1 MKLEEVTQHQDQEI
15 NYSYFN
21 YSKSPFNG
29 DFFFVIIFIIL
40 AKNHLQLLKN
50 KIVIFS
56 LSLLL
61 LFGCNKESKN
71 KNSDDFYSD
80 SLSTYLKYAK
90 DENLNSDKRSKYNK
104 KAYLI
109 LKNQKNDAQFRDN
122 LYTVTKQ
129 FSLLDQDEE
138 LKSALQLIVEKAVE
152 KKDSLN
158 LAKAYNLYANQYIN
172 LGQNDSAYY
181 YLLKSEKLFLKLK
194 DSLNLSKNYLDK
206 SYVQLYENDY
216 TGSELSSIQALGYFK
231 NFNNRQS
238 EYLALNLIGICS
250 NELKNYENALIYHNK
265 ALDYVNKYEE
275 IANSKLHYRAST
287 YNNIG
292 YVYQNLNEHK
302 EAVINFRLG
311 LKEKNLLQD
320 EPSIYSTI
328 ADNLA
333 YSKFKLGDYNG
344 LPELFFESLRI
355 REKNGFSS
363 GIINNK
369 IHLSEFFAAKN
380 DTINSQK
387 YANEALQLAKTTNV
401 SGDLLG
407 SLKQLSLVEHK
418 NSSKY
423 SKEYIKISDSI
434 QQEERKAKDKF
445 ARIAYE
451 TDEIIGEKDKLEEQ
465 NRTLLYFFIG
475 TFAVGV
481 LLFVIRTQRARNRE
495 LLLKQQQQK
504 VNEEIYS
511 LMISQQQTIEENRVK
526 EKKRIA
532 QELHDGILGRMF
544 GARLNLDSLN
554 KFSDEESIANRYNY
568 LNELKN
574 IEQDIREISHD
585 LNREKHVLIN
595 NFVAIVHNLL
605 EEQKSSF
612 ESDITFSIDE
622 SIKWDLVDN
631 TTKINLYRIL
641 QESLQNINKY
651 ASAKNIRVDFKKD
664 IDNIVLK
671 IVDDGIGFDVN
682 TRKKGIGLQNM
693 LSRVNECDGVFDI
706 DSKKGKGTAITI
718 TVPIQKNTVTA

>member
-1 MKLEEVTQHQDQEI
+1 M
-15 NYSYFN
+15 
-21 YSKSPFNG
+21 
-29 DFFFVIIFIIL
+29 
-40 AKNHLQLLKN
+40 KN
-50 KIVIFS
+50 KAFIFS
-56 LSLLL
+56 LFIFITIS
-61 LFGCNKESKN
+61 CNKDYETKKMDN
-71 KNSDDFYSD
+71 YNTD
-80 SLSTYLKYAK
+80 SLTTYLSFAQNKK
-90 DENLNSDKRSKYNK
+90 LPTNKRIQFNK
-104 KAYLI
+104 KALSLLENRQNTLQYRSDLFSIAQQFFVLKDEKSLNKSLKLI
-109 LKNQKNDAQFRDN
+109 LD
-122 LYTVTKQ
+122 
-129 FSLLDQDEE
+129 
-138 LKSALQLIVEKAVE
+138 KSIE
-152 KKDSLN
+152 KKDSLHI
-158 LAKAYNLYANQYIN
+158 AKTYSILGNQCIN
-172 LGQNDSAYY
+172 SGQNDSAYY

-194 DSLNLSKNYLDK
+194 DTLNLSKNYLDK

-216 TGSELSSIQALGYFK
+216 TGSELSSIQALSYYK
-231 NFNNRQS
+231 NLNDRLS
-238 EYLALNLIGICS
+238 EYQALNLIGICS
-250 NELKNYENALIYHNK
+250 NELKNYENALIYHKK

-275 IANSKLHYRAST
+275 ISNSKLHFRSST
-287 YNNIG
+287 FNNLG
-292 YVYQNLNEHK
+292 YVYQNLNNHK
-302 EAVINFRLG
+302 EAVNNFRLG
-311 LKEKNLLQD
+311 LNEKNLLED
-320 EPSIYSTI
+320 DPNIYSTI
-328 ADNLA
+328 VDNLA

-355 REKNGFSS
+355 REKNGLYS
-363 GIINNK
+363 GAIANN
-369 IHLSEFFAAKN
+369 IHLSEFFAIKK
-380 DTINSQK
+380 DTVNSQK
-387 YANEALQLAKTTNV
+387 YANEALKLAKTTKI
-401 SGDLLG
+401 SGDLLS

-418 NSSKY
+418 NSSQY

-554 KFSDEESIANRYNY
+554 KFSDEESIASRYNY

-612 ESDITFSIDE
+612 DSEITFSIDE
-622 SIKWDLVDN
+622 DIKWDLVDN

-651 ASAKNIRVDFKKD
+651 AKAKHIRVDFKKD
-664 IDNIVLK
+664 IDNIILK
-671 IVDDGIGFDVN
+671 IVDDGIGFEVN

-693 LSRVNECDGVFDI
+693 LSRTNECDGVFDI

>member
-1 MKLEEVTQHQDQEI
+1 M
-15 NYSYFN
+15 
-21 YSKSPFNG
+21 
-29 DFFFVIIFIIL
+29 
-40 AKNHLQLLKN
+40 KN
-50 KIVIFS
+50 KTLIF
-56 LSLLL
+56 LAL
-61 LFGCNKESKN
+61 LFITFSCNK
-71 KNSDDFYSD
+71 DFKTNETNEFNSD
-80 SLSTYLKYAK
+80 SLYKYISFAK
-90 DENLNSDKRSKYNK
+90 DEKMLPKKRLQFNK
-104 KAYLI
+104 KAFKI
-109 LKNQKNDAQFRDN
+109 LENHKNNQEYRDN
-122 LYTVTKQ
+122 LLNVTEIFYK
-129 FSLLDQDEE
+129 FNQD
-138 LKSALQLIVEKAVE
+138 KDLQK
-152 KKDSLN
+152 SLN
-158 LAKAYNLYANQYIN
+158 LLLAKSKEEKDVVKIAKAYSI
-172 LGQNDSAYY
+172 LGNNYFGIGENDSSFYY
-181 YLLKSEKLFLKLK
+181 FLKSEKLLIKLK
-194 DSLNLSKNYLDK
+194 DSVSLGMNYIDK
-206 SYVQLYENDY
+206 AYSQMYANDY
-216 TGSELSSIQALGYFK
+216 SGSELSSIQALGCFR
-231 NFNNRQS
+231 NSNNRLY
-238 EYLALNLIGICS
+238 EYLALNLIGISS
-250 NELKNYENALIYHNK
+250 NELKNYENALVYHEK

-275 IANSKLHYRAST
+275 ISNSKLHYRAST

-292 YVYQNLNEHK
+292 YVYQNLNNHK
-302 EAVINFRLG
+302 KAVNNFRLG

-320 EPSIYSTI
+320 APDIYSTLV
-328 ADNLA
+328 DNLA
-333 YSKFKLGDYNG
+333 YSKFKIKDYNE
-344 LPELFFESLRI
+344 LPNLYFESLNI
-355 REKNGFSS
+355 RLKNGLYS
-363 GIINNK
+363 GAIANN
-369 IHLSEFFAAKN
+369 IHLSEFFAERK

-387 YANEALQLAKTTNV
+387 YANQALKLAKTTKI
-401 SGDLLG
+401 SGDLLS

-418 NSSKY
+418 NSSQY

-622 SIKWDLVDN
+622 SIQWDLIDN

>member
-1 MKLEEVTQHQDQEI
+1 MEAFFVSFSFITLAK
-15 NYSYFN
+15 
-21 YSKSPFNG
+21 
-29 DFFFVIIFIIL
+29 FFFL
-40 AKNHLQLLKN
+40 LLEKLLK
-50 KIVIFS
+50 I
-56 LSLLL
+56 L
-61 LFGCNKESKN
+61 LFLIFLFLSCTKDKNYEESDK
-71 KNSDDFYSD
+71 SSSD
-80 SLSTYLKYAK
+80 SLSMFMSIAK
-90 DENLNSDKRSKYNK
+90 NQNYSAKKRIIYNK
-104 KAYLI
+104 KALSI
-109 LKNQKNDAQFRDN
+109 LLSKKNDILFRDN
-122 LYTVTKQ
+122 LYSVANQ
-129 FSLLDQDEE
+129 FCELQQDKE
-138 LKSALQLIVEKAVE
+138 LKSTLQIVLEKSLE
-152 KKDSLN
+152 KNDTLN
-158 LAKAYNLYANQYIN
+158 IAKSYYLLGSQNIN

-181 YLLKSEKLFLKLK
+181 YLLKSEKLFTKLK
-194 DSLNLSKNYLDK
+194 DSLNLGQNYIDK
-206 SYVQLYENDY
+206 GFVQLYESDY
-216 TGSELSSIQALGYFK
+216 TGCELSAIQALSYYK
-231 NFNNRQS
+231 NFNSRQR
-238 EYLALNLIGICS
+238 EYDAFNLIGICS
-250 NELKNYENALIYHNK
+250 NELKNYDNAIIYHKK
-265 ALDYVNKYEE
+265 ALDYVNKYEV
-275 IANSKLHYRAST
+275 ISNSKLHFGASSL
-287 YNNIG
+287 NNLG
-292 YVYQNLNEHK
+292 YVYQNINDHK
-302 EAVINFRLG
+302 EAVKTFRLA
-311 LKEKNLLQD
+311 LTEKNLLQD
-320 EPSIYSTI
+320 SPYIYSAI
-328 ADNLA
+328 VDNLA

-355 REKNGFSS
+355 REKNGLYS
-363 GIINNK
+363 GVINNK
-369 IHLSEFFAAKN
+369 IHLSEFYAVKK

-387 YANEALQLAKTTNV
+387 YANEALQLAKTTKV

-418 NSSKY
+418 NSSQY

-622 SIKWDLVDN
+622 SIQWDLIDN

>member
-1 MKLEEVTQHQDQEI
+1 
-15 NYSYFN
+15 
-21 YSKSPFNG
+21 
-29 DFFFVIIFIIL
+29 
-40 AKNHLQLLKN
+40 LKN
-50 KIVIFS
+50 RIVIFS
-56 LSLLL
+56 LSLFLIYS
-61 LFGCNKESKN
+61 CNKDSKLN
-71 KNSDDFYSD
+71 KTENFYSD
-80 SLSTYLKYAK
+80 SLSTYIAYAK
-90 DENLNSDKRSKYNK
+90 NKNLDSTKRLKFNLKAFSILESQKNNQQYRNNLFSIIEEFYSLKNDKKLK
-104 KAYLI
+104 EALHLI
-109 LKNQKNDAQFRDN
+109 LD
-122 LYTVTKQ
+122 
-129 FSLLDQDEE
+129 
-138 LKSALQLIVEKAVE
+138 KSIE

-158 LAKAYNLYANQYIN
+158 IARAYNMFGNQYIN
-172 LGQNDSAYY
+172 TGKNDSAYY
-181 YLLKSEKLFLKLK
+181 YLLKSEKIYKKLN
-194 DSLNLSKNYLDK
+194 DSLNLGKNYIDK
-206 SYVQLYENDY
+206 AFLQLFVTDY
-216 TGSELSSIQALGYFK
+216 SGSELSAIQSLTYYK
-231 NFNNRQS
+231 NFNKKQT
-238 EYLALNLIGICS
+238 EYLAYNLIGICS
-250 NELKNYENALIYHNK
+250 NELKNYDNAIVYHKK

-275 IANSKLHYRAST
+275 IGNSSFHFRASSL
-287 YNNIG
+287 NNLG
-292 YVYQNLNEHK
+292 YVYQNINNHE
-302 EAVINFRLG
+302 EAVNTFREALT
-311 LKEKNLLQD
+311 EKNLLQD
-320 EPSIYSTI
+320 SPDIYSAI
-328 ADNLA
+328 VDNLA
-333 YSKFKLGDYNG
+333 YSKFKLGNYNG

-355 REKNGFSS
+355 REKNGLYS
-363 GIINNK
+363 GVINNK
-369 IHLSEFFAAKN
+369 IHLSEFYAVKK
-380 DTINSQK
+380 DTINSQRF
-387 YANEALQLAKTTNV
+387 ANEALQLAKTTKI

-418 NSSKY
+418 NSSQY

-612 ESDITFSIDE
+612 ESDISFSIDE
-622 SIKWDLVDN
+622 SIQWDLIDN

-693 LSRVNECDGVFDI
+693 LSRVNECDGIFDI

>member
-1 MKLEEVTQHQDQEI
+1 LKNRI
-15 NYSYFN
+15 
-21 YSKSPFNG
+21 
-29 DFFFVIIFIIL
+29 IIFSAFLFIT
-40 AKNHLQLLKN
+40 
-50 KIVIFS
+50 FS
-56 LSLLL
+56 
-61 LFGCNKESKN
+61 CNKNTKTN
-71 KNSDDFYSD
+71 KADNLNSD
-80 SLSTYLKYAK
+80 SLSTYIILAKNNDLKPK
-90 DENLNSDKRSKYNK
+90 KRLLFNK
-104 KAYLI
+104 KAFSI
-109 LKNQKNDAQFRDN
+109 LENHINDSDYRD
-122 LYTVTKQ
+122 K
-129 FSLLDQDEE
+129 LLKITENFFILNESKDLQN
-138 LKSALQLIVEKAVE
+138 ALQLILSKSIEG
-152 KKDSLN
+152 KDTLRI
-158 LAKAYNLYANQYIN
+158 AKVYSMYGNNYFNQ
-172 LGQNDSAYY
+172 GQNDSAYY
-181 YLLKSEKLFLKLK
+181 YFLKSEKLFTKLK
-194 DSLNLSKNYLDK
+194 DSLSLGKNYIDK
-206 SYVQLYENDY
+206 AYAQMYESDY
-216 TGSELSSIQALGYFK
+216 TGSELSSIQALGYYR
-231 NFNNRQS
+231 NFNDRLS
-238 EYLALNLIGICS
+238 EYLAFNLIGISS
-250 NELKNYENALIYHNK
+250 NELKNYDNALIYHKK

-275 IANSKLHYRAST
+275 ISNSKLHFRAST
-287 YNNIG
+287 YNNLG
-292 YVYQNLNEHK
+292 YVYQNLNNHK
-302 EAVINFRLG
+302 EAVSNFRLG

-320 EPSIYSTI
+320 APYIYSAI
-328 ADNLA
+328 VDNLA
-333 YSKFKLGDYNG
+333 YSKFKLKDYSD
-344 LPELFFESLRI
+344 LPNLFFEALKN
-355 REKNGFSS
+355 REKNKLFS
-363 GIINNK
+363 GVIATK
-369 IHLSEFFAAKN
+369 IHLSEFYSEIK
-380 DTINSQK
+380 DTINAQK
-387 YANEALQLAKTTNV
+387 YASEALELAKTTKV
-401 SGDLLG
+401 SADLLG

-418 NSSKY
+418 NSSQY

-622 SIKWDLVDN
+622 SIQWDLIDN

>member
-1 MKLEEVTQHQDQEI
+1 MKLEEAILRQDQEI
-15 NYSYFN
+15 NYN
-21 YSKSPFNG
+21 YSNNLKSPFNG

-40 AKNHLQLLKN
+40 AKNLLLLLKN
-50 KIVIFS
+50 RIVIFS

-80 SLSTYLKYAK
+80 SLSIYLKYAK
-90 DENLNSDKRSKYNK
+90 DENLNSDKRLKYNK

-109 LKNQKNDAQFRDN
+109 LKNQKNDAQFRNN
-122 LYTVTKQ
+122 LFTVTKQ
-129 FSLLDQDEE
+129 FSLFDQDEE

-181 YLLKSEKLFLKLK
+181 YLLKSEKLFLKLR

-250 NELKNYENALIYHNK
+250 NELKNYENALVYHKK

-275 IANSKLHYRAST
+275 ISNSKLHYRAST
-287 YNNIG
+287 FNNLG
-292 YVYQNLNEHK
+292 YVYQNLNNHK
-302 EAVINFRLG
+302 EAVNNFRLG
-311 LKEKNLLQD
+311 LKEENLLQD
-320 EPSIYSTI
+320 DPNIYSTI
-328 ADNLA
+328 VDNLA
-333 YSKFKLGDYNG
+333 FSKFKLGDYNG

-355 REKNGFSS
+355 REKNGLYS
-363 GIINNK
+363 GAIANN
-369 IHLSEFFAAKN
+369 IHLSEFFAQKK

-387 YANEALQLAKTTNV
+387 FANKAFQLAKTTKIT
-401 SGDLLG
+401 GDLLS

-418 NSSKY
+418 NSSQY

-554 KFSDEESIANRYNY
+554 KFNDEESIVNRYNY

-622 SIKWDLVDN
+622 SIQWDLIDN